1 MKLNPSPLA
10 NQKRVRLPLSH
21 VNGERGDNQSPR
33 RVALFIILLIGL
45 LLAGCGGLAGEPRIV
60 ASLPPST
67 AAPTEAPFPASVP
80 DIAAGAQIFAQ
91 NCVRCHGAG
100 GAGDGELVKSGQVP
114 PPLSFA
120 DPKTSSTDTPVTWFN
135 TITNG
140 NIEHLMPPWKD
151 ALSTEQRWDVAM
163 YVYTLAHSQAEIAH
177 GRDLFAADCAQCA
190 VNDFTDLAKMA
201 ALTQG
206 DLVAQIGSMTQFAS
220 LSDADKAAVAAYARS
235 LSVTNADAI
244 GATAE
249 AVQSP
254 NATVEAPNATVE
266 APNGTEEVGPA
277 SVTISGQISNG
288 TADSTVPAGMKL
300 TLFTFDANLNQ
311 KQTTGSANPDGSYR
325 FADVPFDAASTYV
338 VTTSYRDR
346 VFASDLLSGDTLK
359 AEAADGT
366 LNLPIA
372 IYELTEDPDVIQIS
386 GLVTQVSAVG
396 TSLQVAQVF
405 NFTNTSDRAFT
416 SSQTASNGDAISLV
430 ITLPPGAV
438 VFPDNTNRYVVEADK
453 FTVFDTVPV
462 LPKEQHLVQI
472 VYLIQYNDD
481 AIIEQP
487 LNYALDGQVRLLM
500 NPITLNV
507 LGDQFPPL
515 GQETVGNTTYSS
527 FGSSL
532 KLASGDVLHYEVK
545 GSGLSS
551 AQNADR
557 NAPVV
562 SSNNLLVIIVAVIV
576 VAILIGGG
584 LFLIGSRNR
593 SGDQQ
598 VINILVRQIAELDAD
613 HDAGRIDDT
622 SYESQRGA
630 LKARLTTLMERKKK

>member
-1 MKLNPSPLA
+1 MTLRKLM
-10 NQKRVRLPLSH
+10 
-21 VNGERGDNQSPR
+21 
-33 RVALFIILLIGL
+33 IIFCAA
-45 LLAGCGGLAGEPRIV
+45 LLAGCGGLAGEPSIV
-60 ASLPPST
+60 ASLPPAT

-100 GAGDGELVKSGQVP
+100 GAGDGELVKNGQVP

-120 DPKTSSTDTPVTWFN
+120 DPKTASTDAPVTWFN
-135 TITNG
+135 TVTNG

-151 ALSTEQRWDVAM
+151 ALSSQERWDVAM
-163 YVYTLAHSQAEIAH
+163 YVYTLANSQDQIAH
-177 GRDLFAADCAQCA
+177 GRDLFTSTKCGACDASK
-190 VNDFTDLAKMA
+190 FTDLSQMA
-201 ALTQG
+201 NMSQS
-206 DLVAQIGSMTQFAS
+206 DLVAQF
-220 LSDADKAAVAAYARS
+220 SDVPGIADAQGGDLDVAAYARS
-235 LSVTNADAI
+235 LSVTNANAI

-249 AVQSP
+249 AVQ
-254 NATVEAPNATVE
+254 APNATAE
-266 APNGTEEVGPA
+266 APNGTEEVGPT
-277 SVTISGQISNG
+277 SVTISGTITNG
-288 TADSTVPAGMKL
+288 TADGTVPADMKL

-311 KQTTGSANPDGSYR
+311 TQATASATADGSYS
-325 FADVPFDAASTYV
+325 FADVPFDAGSTYV

-346 VFASDLLSGDTLK
+346 VFASDLLSSDPLK
-359 AEAADGT
+359 ADAADGALT
-366 LNLPIA
+366 LPVA

-416 SSQTASNGDAISLV
+416 SSQTASNGDAISLA

-438 VFPDNTNRYVVEADK
+438 VFPDNSNRYVVEADK
-453 FTVFDTVPV
+453 FIVFDTVPV

-472 VYLIQYNDD
+472 VYLIQYSDD

-515 GQETVGNTTYSS
+515 GQETVGNTTYAS
-527 FGSSL
+527 FGSLL

-551 AQNADR
+551 AQNSDR

-562 SSNNLLVIIVAVIV
+562 SSNNVVILVVAVIV
-576 VAILIGGG
+576 VALLIGGG

-598 VINILVRQIAELDAD
+598 VIDILVRQIAELDAD
-613 HDAGRIDDT
+613 HDAGRINDT
-622 SYESQRGA
+622 SYEAQRSA
-630 LKARLTTLMERKKK
+630 LKARLATLMERKQK